1 MKLENPRDLFIHEM
15 SSMYTGEKKIAEMLD
30 EVSGKV
36 DDDKLMQM
44 LREHK
49 QETQQQIKNLE
60 QCFQAIG
67 ESPQDVPCAVVDAIH
82 QEFRQFAG
90 MNPSPQV
97 LTMFALAGADKIEHF
112 EIAAYRGLVNK
123 AMLMGETTCM
133 QLLETN
139 LLQEEETAGKLE
151 RYANEM
157 GRKALATA

>member
-1 MKLENPRDLFIHEM
+1 MRLENPRDLFVYNL
-15 SSMYTGEKKIAEMLD
+15 SSIYTGEKKIVEMLD

-36 DDDKLMQM
+36 NDSTLSQM
-44 LREHK
+44 LRHHRE
-49 QETQQQIKNLE
+49 ETQQQIQNLD

-67 ESPQDVPCAVVDAIH
+67 ESPQQVPCPVVDAIH
-82 QEFRQFAG
+82 QEFRQFAD

-97 LTMFALAGADKIEHF
+97 LTMFALAGADKTEHF

-123 AMLMGETTCM
+123 AMLMGETTCI

-151 RYANEM
+151 RFANEL
-157 GRKALATA
+157 GRKALAAT